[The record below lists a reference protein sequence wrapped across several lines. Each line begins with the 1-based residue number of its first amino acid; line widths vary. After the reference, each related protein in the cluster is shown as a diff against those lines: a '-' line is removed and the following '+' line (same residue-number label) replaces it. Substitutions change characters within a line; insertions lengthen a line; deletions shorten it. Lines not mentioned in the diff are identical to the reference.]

1 MYKGR
6 IQLANYAS
14 NQIAARRSM
23 LLNRRTLLAMGV
35 LGMTGPLAAQAAMF
49 KVLYEGNLFA
59 DYFQIYLRD
68 EVHPDLPND
77 YTDEAISRRLMAGPY
92 AVILHTARNMTV
104 PIRVEWHDKRPTLDL
119 HAYQHV
125 VETHFDCPSGQLVL
139 AGLTDYDPT
148 APRLSV
154 KTGPLRVRANFSG
167 LDTLSE
173 DGLEGDDQYVVQLWP
188 GVEPEGVRVLKAWS
202 GE

>member
-1 MYKGR
+1 MTASR
-6 IQLANYAS
+6 LANYAR
-14 NQIAARRSM
+14 NQIAAKRSM

-35 LGMTGPLAAQAAMF
+35 LGMTGPLDARAALF

-68 EVHPDLPND
+68 EAHPDLPDD
-77 YTDEAISRRLMAGPY
+77 YTNEAFSRRLMTGPY
-92 AVILHTARNMTV
+92 AVIVQTVRNMTV
-104 PIRVEWHDKRPTLDL
+104 PIRVEWHDKRPALDL
-119 HAYQHV
+119 DAFQHV

-139 AGLTDYDPT
+139 AGPTDYDPT

-154 KTGPLRVRANFSG
+154 KAGPLGVRASFSG

-188 GVEPEGVRVLKAWS
+188 GDEPEGVRVLKAWS
-202 GE
+202 GG